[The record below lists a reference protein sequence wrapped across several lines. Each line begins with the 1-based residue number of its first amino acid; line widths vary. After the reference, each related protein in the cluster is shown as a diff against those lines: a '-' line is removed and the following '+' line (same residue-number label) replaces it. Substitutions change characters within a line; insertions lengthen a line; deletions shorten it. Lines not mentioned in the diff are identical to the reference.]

1 MDCSPLTLLCGLNG
15 MGKSSIIQSLLI
27 LRQSINQEQTH
38 MPCKLVLSGPYADLG
53 TGEDVFFEDATTDT
67 GSFELITEGKEVY
80 SFKFKRLDYVK
91 YFKITRNQE
100 NAKRAKGWKEIPPI
114 GGLMHYVSAERIG
127 PRNLHSLIRHDSIDR
142 DLGARNERSLAYLY
156 GKIREKSV
164 LSDDD
169 PRAKDINS
177 KFLPAVVNYWLDAIS
192 PGAHLELKPIY
203 DADGLVARFFFDIP
217 GNVRTKEYRAINV
230 GFGLSYT
237 LPVII
242 SLLSPEGTLCLIE
255 NPEAHLHPSGQT
267 KLAKLAVAA
276 AKAGV
281 QVLIE
286 THSDH
291 FMDGVRI
298 AVHDGEISPD
308 QVAIHYFERNQG
320 KSGITTP
327 KLDRD
332 GRLSFWPTG
341 FFDQH
346 EENLIK
352 LLDQRK

>member
-1 MDCSPLTLLCGLNG
+1 MECSPLTLLCGLNG

-27 LRQSINQEQTH
+27 LKQSIDQERSKV
-38 MPCKLVLSGPYADLG
+38 PSKFVLSGPYADLG
-53 TGEDVFFEDATTDT
+53 TSKDVFFEGATTDT
-67 GSFELITEGKEVY
+67 GLFELNAEGKEAY
-80 SFKFKRLDYVK
+80 SFEFKRLESHP
-91 YFKITRNQE
+91 FFEITWKQE
-100 NAKRAKGWKEIPPI
+100 TVERVTEWQEIPPV
-114 GGLMHYVSAERIG
+114 GGMLHYVSAERIG
-127 PRNLHSLIRHDSIDR
+127 PRNINSLVRNDTIHIDLGSRNEQSLAHLHSRIEE
-142 DLGARNERSLAYLY
+142 N
-156 GKIREKSV
+156 SV

-169 PRAKDINS
+169 PRAADIDS
-177 KFLPAVVNYWLDAIS
+177 KFLEAVVNYWLDAIS
-192 PGAHLELKPIY
+192 PGAHLQLTPIE
-203 DADGLVARFFFDIP
+203 DADALLVRFYFDTP
-217 GNVRTKEYRAINV
+217 GDVKTKDYRAINV

-320 KSGITTP
+320 KSVITTP